1 MPWGAD
7 YQTPDEIAEQRAQ
20 QDATL
25 EAQQRAKLSQ
35 FERRVVDALTDI
47 AGSLKKIA
55 DNTEPIYEYNAQTG
69 RVRVQHGNRAEV
81 QQYHDDVLRFQR
93 DLLGLSDETNTAAG
107 DGGGVSAGPVN
118 PSPGPARPD
127 TDPENPS

>member
-1 MPWGAD
+1 MPWGAE

-55 DNTEPIYEYNAQTG
+55 DNSEPFYQLDAQSGELTVHRG
-69 RVRVQHGNRAEV
+69 CAEHIGNLLAGA
-81 QQYHDDVLRFQR
+81 
-93 DLLGLSDETNTAAG
+93 LLGGLQTNTAAG
-107 DGGGVSAGPVN
+107 DGGGVSAGPVS
-118 PSPGPARPD
+118 PPPGPARPD